1 MNTQLNDFTVTQG
14 SLVTGNSLGLNND
27 QLITNKNNLAE
38 IILLNNGMILNCN
51 EAGAK
56 LLDCTPNKLTW
67 QHISKIL
74 PKLTG
79 IPLVLDEN
87 INPYLHVL
95 SVIGHQFEVVAMNGI
110 NFSCKLLFCILKE
123 FGNSCLRI
131 TIQPITHNYA
141 LTKH

>member
-1 MNTQLNDFTVTQG
+1 MNTQLNDFTVSQG
-14 SLVTGNSLGLNND
+14 SLVTSNSLGLNND
-27 QLITNKNNLAE
+27 QLITVKNNLAE

-51 EAGAK
+51 DAGAK
-56 LLDCTPNKLTW
+56 LLDCAPNKLTW
-67 QHISKIL
+67 QHVSKIL

-87 INPYLHVL
+87 VNPYLHVL
-95 SVIGHQFEVVAMNGI
+95 SVIGHQFEMVAMNGI

-123 FGNSCLRI
+123 FGNCCLRI
-131 TIQPITHNYA
+131 TIQPITHTYA